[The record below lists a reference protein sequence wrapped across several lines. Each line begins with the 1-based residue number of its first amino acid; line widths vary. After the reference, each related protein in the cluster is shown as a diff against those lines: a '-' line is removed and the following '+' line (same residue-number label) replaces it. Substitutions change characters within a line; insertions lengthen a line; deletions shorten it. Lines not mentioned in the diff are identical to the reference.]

1 MHSFSFR
8 LVCLHFTHIVF
19 RIPVVSFSSWAVFH
33 YMMYHKLFILL
44 LMDSGLF
51 PDVECSEQDRYE
63 RSYTSVLMFS
73 FVIVGFGGYMFMFP
87 LDKYLEIKL
96 LWLSC

>member
-1 MHSFSFR
+1 MQFFSFR
-8 LVCLHFTHIVF
+8 LVCLHFVHIVL

-44 LMDSGLF
+44 LMDRGLF
-51 PDVECSEQDRYE
+51 PDVERSEQDCYE
-63 RSYTSVLMFS
+63 RSCTSVLMFS

-87 LDKYLEIKL
+87 LDKHLEIKL
-96 LWLSC
+96 LRLGC